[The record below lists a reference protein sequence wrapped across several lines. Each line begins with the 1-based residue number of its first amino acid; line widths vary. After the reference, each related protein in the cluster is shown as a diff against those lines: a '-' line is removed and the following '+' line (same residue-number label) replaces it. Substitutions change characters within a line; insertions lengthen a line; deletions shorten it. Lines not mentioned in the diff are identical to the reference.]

1 MARRLLRC
9 GLMAVGFAAVA
20 WMSSSIPAAQSGAAG
35 GGRAGEDAKLAA
47 MPTPK
52 MADGHPDLSG
62 RWGGG
67 GGGGGNATQRF
78 DAKGNYH
85 NLRNDRKGSPVNQER
100 DSGLDQRFLDNLP
113 QYKPEYWE
121 KVDYLDVNGNVE
133 DTNFHCFPAGVP
145 RMGPPTKIMATPNEI
160 VFLYNQ
166 KNTWRLIPMNRP
178 HDPINSK
185 DQTYMGDSIGKWE
198 GDTLVVDVTGFN
210 DETWLAWPGYFHTN
224 KMRVIERLRREGNL
238 LHYQVTVED
247 PDVLIQPWVMDE
259 RIMRLNTQPMV
270 QIEDPPCVE
279 SDGANLYTKERG

>member
-1 MARRLLRC
+1 MCRRSLIAGFIALVSLAH
-9 GLMAVGFAAVA
+9 GQVTNAVKQA
-20 WMSSSIPAAQSGAAG
+20 W
-35 GGRAGEDAKLAA
+35 
-47 MPTPK
+47 TPPR
-52 MADGHPDLSG
+52 MVDGHPDLSG

-67 GGGGGNATQRF
+67 GFGGGNATQRF

-100 DSGLDQRFLDNLP
+100 DSGLDQRFLENLP
-113 QYKPEYWE
+113 QYKPEYWD

-145 RMGPPTKIMATPNEI
+145 RMGPPTKIMATPTEI

-185 DQTYMGDSIGKWE
+185 DQTYMGDSVGKWE
-198 GDTLVVDVTGFN
+198 GDTLVVDVTGFT

-224 KMRVIERLRREGNL
+224 KMRVTERLRREGNV
-238 LHYQVTVED
+238 LHYQATIED
-247 PDVLIQPWVMDE
+247 PDVLMQPWVMDE
-259 RIMRLNTQPMV
+259 RVLRLNTQPMV
-270 QIEDPPCVE
+270 QIEDAPCVE

>member
-1 MARRLLRC
+1 MWLGSQSL
-9 GLMAVGFAAVA
+9 
-20 WMSSSIPAAQSGAAG
+20 SAQYG
-35 GGRAGEDAKLAA
+35 GGGNANADQNAKLAA

-52 MADGHPDLSG
+52 LADGHSDLSG
-62 RWGGG
+62 RWGG

-100 DSGLDQRFLDNLP
+100 DSGLDQRFIDNLP
-113 QYKPEYWE
+113 QYKPEYWD

-145 RMGPPTKIMATPNEI
+145 RMGPPTKIMATPTEV

-185 DQTYMGDSIGKWE
+185 DQSYMGDSVGKWE
-198 GDTLVVDVTGFN
+198 GDTLVIDTTRFKRWSLDDNYYGN
-210 DETWLAWPGYFHTN
+210 PKEYRMHSDALRT
-224 KMRVIERLRREGNL
+224 IERLRWKSPTAMSYALTIDDPKILEEITEA
-238 LHYQVTVED
+238 LHRVGYGHAFAHVE
-247 PDVLIQPWVMDE
+247 P
-259 RIMRLNTQPMV
+259 
-270 QIEDPPCVE
+270 
-279 SDGANLYTKERG
+279 SS